1 MRKRPGKRRGTD
13 ADTGR
18 RCISCRWKGTRRGF
32 VVFWQAR
39 RSSYW
44 TYKFGKEAIIIEC
57 FFTSR
62 ALTFHIL
69 YGTSSFFYVNFLFP
83 HFIFPFIAH
92 TQGSPCHI
100 HCIFLFFVWI
110 FFINARL
117 EVIFSAK
124 IVKLIFLSSHI
135 HVPKLNFTIHNLF
148 FPAAGRRHQKSNLPA
163 CPSYIKGL
171 PFHDTQP
178 VFPDIGRSP
187 ASSNYFLTCRR
198 HVSSRTIS

>member
-1 MRKRPGKRRGTD
+1 M
-13 ADTGR
+13 GR
-18 RCISCRWKGTRRGF
+18 
-32 VVFWQAR
+32 
-39 RSSYW
+39 
-44 TYKFGKEAIIIEC
+44 
-57 FFTSR
+57 
-62 ALTFHIL
+62 HP
-69 YGTSSFFYVNFLFP
+69 FFYVNFLFP

-148 FPAAGRRHQKSNLPA
+148 FP
-163 CPSYIKGL
+163 
-171 PFHDTQP
+171 
-178 VFPDIGRSP
+178 DIGRSP

>member
-124 IVKLIFLSSHI
+124 IVKLIFLSPHI

-148 FPAAGRRHQKSNLPA
+148 
-163 CPSYIKGL
+163 
-171 PFHDTQP
+171 
-178 VFPDIGRSP
+178 FPDIGRSP

>member
-1 MRKRPGKRRGTD
+1 M
-13 ADTGR
+13 GR
-18 RCISCRWKGTRRGF
+18 HPI
-32 VVFWQAR
+32 
-39 RSSYW
+39 
-44 TYKFGKEAIIIEC
+44 
-57 FFTSR
+57 
-62 ALTFHIL
+62 
-69 YGTSSFFYVNFLFP
+69 FYVNFLFP

-124 IVKLIFLSSHI
+124 IVKLIFLSPHI
-135 HVPKLNFTIHNLF
+135 HVPKLNFTIHNIFLF
-148 FPAAGRRHQKSNLPA
+148 FFLYSFFFYLLLPLPPYSVRLHFKSNLPS
-163 CPSYIKGL
+163 CPSYITVL
-171 PFHDTQP
+171 QFHDTQP
-178 VFPDIGRSP
+178 VFPDIGRSL